1 MVNTNKIIN
10 SKIIK
15 TNNVFDDILLPLNKR
30 NGFAKS
36 NPPIVPIYFYR
47 YIGITKNQDEYY
59 NNLYKLDKNLS
70 DLNNLYLKF
79 ISNIPFNTD
88 YELIKKTANLW
99 DNLNPFNDKKKIF
112 LFSSI
117 KLVKALPLFPNELT
131 QTSIN
136 EGFNYIFNLY
146 IKNTKNINATKIK
159 NFTLKI
165 LTWINKFIPN
175 LFENV
180 DYNKNETNGI
190 FNPKVIYYGNIKNH
204 EIYFLIFL
212 SKIGCDVLYINSYSD
227 GAFLEIDKENTYSNI
242 IELNTKSPL
251 KDFPK
256 REIISRTE
264 TIAFKA
270 SNEIEQIIYDEE
282 SGLYKPWQFENYNV
296 EPVTLKTTYDEL
308 KILWNEE
315 ARMRTG
321 FKIENGTIY
330 IPNIFAKISGI
341 TEDINIYWKDLSYFK
356 STGANLFISNLP
368 FTEIN
373 YSKHDL
379 YRLSYLINNDGY
391 LNEDSLI
398 KSEFYKFSYL
408 KTSLQKT
415 IIKKINDIF
424 ELPLFKKEVNKEFK
438 LKILMTILNIDKN
451 LIELLQSFDY
461 PFKIPKLIIY
471 SKNENSFS
479 DEDSIIITF
488 LNLIGFDIL
497 IITPTGYNNI
507 ENQIPRKYYD
517 IHKLEKI
524 NLNLELVDLD
534 NINKKKFSFLSKFFK
549 I

>member
-15 TNNVFDDILLPLNKR
+15 TNNIFDDILLPLNKR
-30 NGFAKS
+30 NGFIKS
-36 NPPIVPIYFYR
+36 NSPIVPTYFYR
-47 YIGITKNQDEYY
+47 YIGMTKNQDEYY

-70 DLNNLYLKF
+70 DLGDLYLRF
-79 ISNIPFNTD
+79 ISAIPFNTD
-88 YELIKKTANLW
+88 HELIKKTANLW
-99 DNLNPFNDKKKIF
+99 GNLDPFNDKKKIF
-112 LFSSI
+112 LLSSI
-117 KLVKALPLFPNELT
+117 KLVKALPLSSNALI
-131 QTSIN
+131 QDSIN
-136 EGFNYIFNLY
+136 EGFNYIFDLY
-146 IKNTKNINATKIK
+146 IKNTQNINATKIK
-159 NFTLKI
+159 NFTLKM
-165 LTWINKFIPN
+165 LTWINKFIPK
-175 LFENV
+175 LFKNV
-180 DYNKNETNGI
+180 DYNKNEINDI
-190 FNPKVIYYGNIKNH
+190 FNPKIIYYGNIKSH

-212 SKIGCDVLYINSYSD
+212 SKIGCDILYINSHSD

-242 IELNTKSPL
+242 IELDSKSPL

-256 REIISRTE
+256 GEVISRTE

-270 SNEIEQIIYDEE
+270 SNEIEEIIYDEE

-308 KILWNEE
+308 KILWDEE
-315 ARMRTG
+315 SRMRTG

-330 IPNIFAKISGI
+330 IPNIFAKISGV

-356 STGANLFISNLP
+356 SKGTNLFISNLP

-373 YSKHDL
+373 YSKQDL
-379 YRLSYLINNDGY
+379 YRLSYFLNKDGFI
-391 LNEDSLI
+391 NEDSLI

-424 ELPLFKKEVNKEFK
+424 ELPLFKKEVTKEFK

-451 LIELLQSFDY
+451 LIELLQSFDF

-471 SKNENSFS
+471 SKDENGFS

-507 ENQIPRKYYD
+507 ENQIPNKFYD
-517 IHKLEKI
+517 IHQFEKI
-524 NLNLELVDLD
+524 NLNLELPNLN
-534 NINKKKFSFLSKFFK
+534 NINKKKFSFFSKLFK

>member
-1 MVNTNKIIN
+1 M
-10 SKIIK
+10 
-15 TNNVFDDILLPLNKR
+15 
-30 NGFAKS
+30 
-36 NPPIVPIYFYR
+36 
-47 YIGITKNQDEYY
+47 E
-59 NNLYKLDKNLS
+59 
-70 DLNNLYLKF
+70 
-79 ISNIPFNTD
+79 
-88 YELIKKTANLW
+88 E
-99 DNLNPFNDKKKIF
+99 
-112 LFSSI
+112 
-117 KLVKALPLFPNELT
+117 
-131 QTSIN
+131 
-136 EGFNYIFNLY
+136 
-146 IKNTKNINATKIK
+146 
-159 NFTLKI
+159 
-165 LTWINKFIPN
+165 
-175 LFENV
+175 
-180 DYNKNETNGI
+180 
-190 FNPKVIYYGNIKNH
+190 
-204 EIYFLIFL
+204 
-212 SKIGCDVLYINSYSD
+212 
-227 GAFLEIDKENTYSNI
+227 
-242 IELNTKSPL
+242 
-251 KDFPK
+251 
-256 REIISRTE
+256 
-264 TIAFKA
+264 
-270 SNEIEQIIYDEE
+270 IIYDEE

-330 IPNIFAKISGI
+330 IPNIFAKISGV

-356 STGANLFISNLP
+356 LTGANLFISNLP

-438 LKILMTILNIDKN
+438 LKILMTILNIDKS

-517 IHKLEKI
+517 IHKFEKI

>member
-30 NGFAKS
+30 NGFIKS
-36 NPPIVPIYFYR
+36 NPPIVPTYFYR

-99 DNLNPFNDKKKIF
+99 GNLDPFNDKKKIF
-112 LFSSI
+112 LLSSI

-136 EGFNYIFNLY
+136 EAFNYIFNLY
-146 IKNTKNINATKIK
+146 IKNTQNINATKIK

-175 LFENV
+175 LFQNV
-180 DYNKNETNGI
+180 DYNKNETNDI
-190 FNPKVIYYGNIKNH
+190 FNPKIIYYGNIKNH

-212 SKIGCDVLYINSYSD
+212 SKIGCDILYINSYSD

-256 REIISRTE
+256 REVISRTE

-270 SNEIEQIIYDEE
+270 SNEIEEIIYDEE
-282 SGLYKPWQFENYNV
+282 SGLYKPWQFESYNV

-330 IPNIFAKISGI
+330 IPNIFAKISGV

-356 STGANLFISNLP
+356 LIGANLFISNLP

-391 LNEDSLI
+391 LHEDSLI

-415 IIKKINDIF
+415 IIKKINDMF

-471 SKNENSFS
+471 SKDENSFS

-517 IHKLEKI
+517 IHKFEKI
-524 NLNLELVDLD
+524 NLNLELANLD
-534 NINKKKFSFLSKFFK
+534 NINKKKFSFLSKLFK

>member
-30 NGFAKS
+30 NGFIKS
-36 NPPIVPIYFYR
+36 NPPIVPTYFYR

-99 DNLNPFNDKKKIF
+99 GNLDPFNDKKKIF
-112 LFSSI
+112 LLSSI

-136 EGFNYIFNLY
+136 EAFNYIFNLY
-146 IKNTKNINATKIK
+146 IKNTQNINATKIK

-175 LFENV
+175 LFQNV
-180 DYNKNETNGI
+180 DYNKNETNDI
-190 FNPKVIYYGNIKNH
+190 FNPKIIYYGNIKNH

-212 SKIGCDVLYINSYSD
+212 SKIGCDILYINSYSD

-256 REIISRTE
+256 REVISRTE

-270 SNEIEQIIYDEE
+270 SNEIEEIIYDEE
-282 SGLYKPWQFENYNV
+282 SGLYKPWQFESYNV

-330 IPNIFAKISGI
+330 IPNIFAKISGV

-356 STGANLFISNLP
+356 LIGANLFISNLP

-391 LNEDSLI
+391 LHEDSLI

-471 SKNENSFS
+471 SKDENSFS

-517 IHKLEKI
+517 IHKFEKI
-524 NLNLELVDLD
+524 NLNLELANLD
-534 NINKKKFSFLSKFFK
+534 NINKKKFSFLSKLFK

>member
-1 MVNTNKIIN
+1 MINTNKIIN

-15 TNNVFDDILLPLNKR
+15 ANNVFDDILLPLNKR
-30 NGFAKS
+30 NGFIKS
-36 NPPIVPIYFYR
+36 NPPIVPTYFYR

-88 YELIKKTANLW
+88 SELIKKTANLW
-99 DNLNPFNDKKKIF
+99 GNLDPFNDKKKIF

-146 IKNTKNINATKIK
+146 IKNTQNINATKIK

-180 DYNKNETNGI
+180 DYNKNETNDI
-190 FNPKVIYYGNIKNH
+190 FNPKIIYYGNIKNH

-227 GAFLEIDKENTYSNI
+227 EAFLEIDKENTYSNI
-242 IELNTKSPL
+242 IELNAKSPL

-256 REIISRTE
+256 REVISRTE

-270 SNEIEQIIYDEE
+270 SNEIEEIIYDEE

-330 IPNIFAKISGI
+330 IPNIFAKISGV

-356 STGANLFISNLP
+356 LTGANLFISNLP

-415 IIKKINDIF
+415 MIKKINDIF

-471 SKNENSFS
+471 SKDENNFS

-517 IHKLEKI
+517 IHKFKKI
-524 NLNLELVDLD
+524 NLNLELVNLD
-534 NINKKKFSFLSKFFK
+534 NINKKKFSFLSKLFK

>member
-30 NGFAKS
+30 NGFIKS
-36 NPPIVPIYFYR
+36 NPPIVPTYFYR

-99 DNLNPFNDKKKIF
+99 GNLDPFNDKKKIF
-112 LFSSI
+112 LLSSI

-136 EGFNYIFNLY
+136 EAFNYIFNLY
-146 IKNTKNINATKIK
+146 IKNTQNINATKIK

-175 LFENV
+175 LFQNV
-180 DYNKNETNGI
+180 DYNKNETNDI
-190 FNPKVIYYGNIKNH
+190 FNPKIIYYGNIKNH

-212 SKIGCDVLYINSYSD
+212 SKIGCDILYINSYSD

-256 REIISRTE
+256 REVISRTE

-270 SNEIEQIIYDEE
+270 SNEIEEIIYDEE
-282 SGLYKPWQFENYNV
+282 SGLYKPWQFESYNV
-296 EPVTLKTTYDEL
+296 ESVTLKTTYDEL

-330 IPNIFAKISGI
+330 IPNIFAKISGV

-356 STGANLFISNLP
+356 LIGANLFISNLP

-391 LNEDSLI
+391 LHEDSLI

-415 IIKKINDIF
+415 IIKKINDMF

-471 SKNENSFS
+471 SKDENSFS

-517 IHKLEKI
+517 IHKFEKI
-524 NLNLELVDLD
+524 NLNLELANLD
-534 NINKKKFSFLSKFFK
+534 NINKKKFSFLSKLFK

>member
-1 MVNTNKIIN
+1 MINTNKIIN

-30 NGFAKS
+30 NGFIKS
-36 NPPIVPIYFYR
+36 NPPIVPTYFYR

-88 YELIKKTANLW
+88 SELIKKTANLW
-99 DNLNPFNDKKKIF
+99 GNLDPFNDKKKIF

-146 IKNTKNINATKIK
+146 IKNTQNINATKIK

-180 DYNKNETNGI
+180 DYNKNETNDI
-190 FNPKVIYYGNIKNH
+190 FNPKIIYYGNIKNH

-227 GAFLEIDKENTYSNI
+227 EAFLEIDKENTYSNI
-242 IELNTKSPL
+242 IELNAKSPL

-256 REIISRTE
+256 REVISRTE

-270 SNEIEQIIYDEE
+270 SNEIEEIIYDEE

-330 IPNIFAKISGI
+330 IPNIFAKISGV

-356 STGANLFISNLP
+356 LTGANLFISNLP

-415 IIKKINDIF
+415 MIKKINDIF

-471 SKNENSFS
+471 SKDENNFS

-517 IHKLEKI
+517 IHKFKKI
-524 NLNLELVDLD
+524 NLNLELVNLD
-534 NINKKKFSFLSKFFK
+534 NINKKKFSFLSKLFK